1 MTFMT
6 FSCHESIHVEV
17 HHSACFL
24 RMLLHV
30 FFLIRLCFAMF
41 FMFLRF

>member
-24 RMLLHV
+24 LMLLHV
-30 FFLIRLCFAMF
+30 FFNKIMFCHVF